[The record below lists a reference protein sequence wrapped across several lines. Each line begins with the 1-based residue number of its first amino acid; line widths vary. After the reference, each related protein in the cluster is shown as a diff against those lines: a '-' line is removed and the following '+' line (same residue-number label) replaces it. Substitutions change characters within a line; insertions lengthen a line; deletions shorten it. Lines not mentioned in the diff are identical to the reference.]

1 MYICEYIYIY
11 IQKKKG
17 GDRMFDLV
25 KVREWTKEKIIG
37 KKSKSLQREEERRNL
52 EAQLTTHRHTQ
63 TGSGARPTLTRAGH
77 LAAARWS

>member
-25 KVREWTKEKIIG
+25 KVREWTKEKKIG
-37 KKSKSLQREEERRNL
+37 KRAKVSREKRKE
-52 EAQLTTHRHTQ
+52 
-63 TGSGARPTLTRAGH
+63 GI
-77 LAAARWS
+77 